1 MFPLRPA
8 TPHLYLSAAIC
19 PPTQDE
25 RARKADNLQRSQMEQ
40 MSQQGGYGYPY
51 GQQQPQQGMMPGMM
65 SPWGMPWG
73 MQPQMSQYGGYGGQ
87 MDPQAQ
93 MVRRLGSAIRTY
105 RKG

>member
-1 MFPLRPA
+1 M
-8 TPHLYLSAAIC
+8 
-19 PPTQDE
+19 QDE

-51 GQQQPQQGMMPGMM
+51 GQQQPQQGMIPGMM
-65 SPWGMPWG
+65 SPWGMPWS

-93 MVRRLGSAIRTY
+93 MVRRLGSATRTS